1 MTQPYLIISMGVSGS
16 GKSTV
21 AKMLAKEFDLPFL
34 EADDFHSAENKAHM
48 AAGKALTDAM
58 REPWIASICDKI
70 KTDGKSCVL
79 AYSGLRRAHRQKFRE
94 LGFKTLFLYLNGS
107 KELIAKRMSE
117 RAGHFMPTSLLDSQF
132 AAMEAPLDEPD
143 MVMVGIEG
151 SIDDIVAKATQLAIR
166 FIAEPQGFHSM

>member
-21 AKMLAKEFDLPFL
+21 AQMLAQKFDLPFL
-34 EADDFHSAENKAHM
+34 EADNFHSAANKPHM
-48 AAGKALTDAM
+48 AAGKALTDDM
-58 REPWIASICDKI
+58 RAPWIASICEKI

-117 RAGHFMPTSLLDSQF
+117 RAGHFMPVSLLDSQF
-132 AAMEAPLDEPD
+132 ASMEAPLNEPD
-143 MVMVGIEG
+143 MIMV
-151 SIDDIVAKATQLAIR
+151 SIDDTVPQIVANATQ
-166 FIAEPQGFHSM
+166 IAREFLKQ

>member
-21 AKMLAKEFDLPFL
+21 AQMLAQKFNLPFL

-48 AAGKALTDAM
+48 AAGKALTDEM
-58 REPWIASICDKI
+58 RAPWIASICEKI

-117 RAGHFMPTSLLDSQF
+117 RAGHFMPVSLLDSQF
-132 AAMEAPLDEPD
+132 ASMEAPLNEPD
-143 MVMVGIEG
+143 IIMV
-151 SIDDIVAKATQLAIR
+151 SIDDTVPQIVANATQ
-166 FIAEPQGFHSM
+166 IAREFLKQ

>member
-21 AKMLAKEFDLPFL
+21 AQMLAQQFDLTFL
-34 EADDFHSAENKAHM
+34 EADDFHSPTNKAHM

-70 KTDGKSCVL
+70 KSDGNNCIL

-107 KELIAKRMSE
+107 KELIAQRMSE
-117 RAGHFMPTSLLDSQF
+117 RAGHFMPVSLLDSQF
-132 AAMEAPLDEPD
+132 ASMDAPQNEPD
-143 MVMVGIEG
+143 MVLV
-151 SIDDIVAKATQLAIR
+151 SIDDPIPQIVANTTHIVES
-166 FIAEPQGFHSM
+166 FITANK

>member
-1 MTQPYLIISMGVSGS
+1 MSKPYLIISMGVSGS

-21 AKMLAKEFDLPFL
+21 AEMLAQQFNLPFL

-58 REPWIASICDKI
+58 REPWIASLCDKI
-70 KTDGKSCVL
+70 KTDGKNCVL

-94 LGFKTLFLYLNGS
+94 LGFNTLFLYLNGS

-117 RAGHFMPTSLLDSQF
+117 RAGHFMPVGLLDSQF
-132 AAMEAPLDEPD
+132 ASMDAPHNEPD
-143 MVMVGIEG
+143 MVEV
-151 SIDDIVAKATQLAIR
+151 SIDATIEEIVKNAANIVTT
-166 FIAEPQGFHSM
+166 FTSENT